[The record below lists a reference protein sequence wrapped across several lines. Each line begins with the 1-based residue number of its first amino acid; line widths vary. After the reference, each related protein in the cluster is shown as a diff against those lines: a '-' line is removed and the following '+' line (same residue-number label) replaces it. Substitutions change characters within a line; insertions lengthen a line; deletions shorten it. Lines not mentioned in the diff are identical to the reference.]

1 VQFSAER
8 GMPKGGEIY
17 ISQLREGKKKAG
29 IQKKLAQ

>member
-17 ISQLREGKKKAG
+17 ISQLRAEKKRQAY
-29 IQKKLAQ
+29 KKLAQ

>member
-17 ISQLREGKKKAG
+17 ISQLRAGKKG
-29 IQKKLAQ
+29 RHTKKLAQ